1 MLIFLMFYTAA
12 LEISYGYTNYSASF
26 KQTSSILAIRLQ
38 LQNFIL
44 NYATNSEGLLEF
56 KLM

>member
-1 MLIFLMFYTAA
+1 MFYTAA